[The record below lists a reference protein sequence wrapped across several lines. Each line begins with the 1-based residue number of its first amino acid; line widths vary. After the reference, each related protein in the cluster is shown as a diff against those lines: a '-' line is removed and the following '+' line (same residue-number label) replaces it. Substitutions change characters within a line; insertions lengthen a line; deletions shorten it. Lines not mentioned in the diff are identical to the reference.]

1 MIGRRRLLV
10 AQIGQLTTVAERPHP
25 AAAGPLAVLERAA
38 LVADE
43 GMVTWLGPE
52 ADLPEALREGAE
64 VLDAEGRCVI
74 PGFVDSHTHPVFA
87 GRRAR
92 EFAARVA
99 GRDSY
104 AALLARGEGGIL
116 STVAATRA
124 ASDAAL
130 DAELRAR
137 AATMLYYGTTTFEA
151 KSGYGLS
158 TRDEVRSL
166 EAIAR
171 LIPAFPGTIVPTFL
185 GAHAIPSEYRGE
197 GDRYVNLVVNEMLPA
212 CAPLAQYCDVFCD
225 QGAFTVA
232 QTRRIL
238 ECAAALGLGLRLH
251 ADEIAAIGGAEL
263 AAELGCA
270 SADHLIQITPSG
282 MEALAGAGVVATL
295 LPGTSFCLA
304 HGHQAPARDLIA
316 AGVSVALASDCNP
329 GTCFSENMQLAITF
343 ACVNLRLTVEEALRA
358 ATMGGA
364 RALRL
369 SDRVGSLEVG
379 KRADLVV
386 LAAHEYAEI
395 PYHFGVNLARTVVAG
410 GRVVATTNP
419 ALPEPVA

>member
-1 MIGRRRLLV
+1 MTAPRRLLV
-10 AQIGQLTTVAERPHP
+10 HGIGQLVTVAERPHP
-25 AAAGPLAVLERAA
+25 EATGSLATLEHAA
-38 LVADE
+38 LVAED
-43 GMVTWLGPE
+43 GAIRWLGPE
-52 ADLPEALREGAE
+52 PALPSALREDAAT
-64 VLDAEGRCVI
+64 LDAAGRSVI

-99 GRDSY
+99 GHDSY

-116 STVAATRA
+116 ATVAATRA
-124 ASDAAL
+124 ASQADL
-130 DAELRAR
+130 DAELGTR
-137 AATMLYYGTTTFEA
+137 AATMLAHGTTTFEA

-158 TRDEVRSL
+158 VRDEARSL
-166 EAIAR
+166 EAVAR
-171 LIPAFPGTIVPTFL
+171 LAAAFPGTVVPTFL
-185 GAHAIPSEYRGE
+185 GAHAIPADYRGE
-197 GDRYVNLVVNEMLPA
+197 ADRYVDLVVDEMLPA
-212 CAPLAQYCDVFCD
+212 CAPLARYCDVFCD

-238 ECAAALGLGLRLH
+238 ERATTLGLGLRLH

-270 SADHLIQITPSG
+270 SADHLIQITPRG

-304 HGHQAPARDLIA
+304 HGHHAPARALVA
-316 AGVSVALASDCNP
+316 AGVELALATDCNP
-329 GTCFSENMQLAITF
+329 GTCFTENMQLAITF

-358 ATMGGA
+358 ATLGGA

-369 SDRVGSLEVG
+369 QDQVGSLEVG

-386 LAAHEYAEI
+386 LAARDYAEV
-395 PYHFGVNLARTVVAG
+395 PYHFGVNLATVVVAG
-410 GRVVATTNP
+410 GRIASS
-419 ALPEPVA
+419 